1 MTDPIEAVESPA
13 QDGPELIVM
22 ANAEAGELLG
32 VEVEFLKDLRFVNEW
47 GIGSFWDTL
56 FLSGNVTLSD
66 SEISIDTQSV
76 VEQTGVSA
84 AITNP
89 VRRLT
94 GHSEWVVN
102 MQLGYDSPD
111 GNHSASM
118 VYNVF
123 GDRIIIAGI
132 DDNDD
137 TYEKPFHSLDL
148 VYTYF
153 PDYNSQVKLKLQN
166 ILNQE
171 KQMEF
176 ENILRRSST
185 KGVGISLSYSREF

>member
-1 MTDPIEAVESPA
+1 M
-13 QDGPELIVM
+13 
-22 ANAEAGELLG
+22 
-32 VEVEFLKDLRFVNEW
+32 NEW

-56 FLSGNVTLSD
+56 LLSGNVTLSD